1 MASEEDILFV
11 PSSLPA
17 TAPASAPPEEEDI
30 VFQPSSKTLGGDA
43 HIYETLKQQGF
54 TTGMVD
60 ALLKNKKSFP
70 LRIWVV
76 DNSGSMR
83 AADGQRIADTSTN
96 SSVTLE
102 KCTRWAEIV
111 ETVQY
116 HARMSGL
123 MEAATIFRLLNHPGA
138 DVGPQQF
145 SIANGDGDE
154 NGDDMTIDQEVD
166 RAIRIMKGASPDE
179 YTPLNHHVREIINHV
194 RGMEGELRKN
204 GQKVAII
211 IATDGVPSDG
221 DKTSFVHYLKEL
233 GSLPIWLVFRLCTN
247 EDQVVD
253 FYGDLDKLLEK
264 PVDVLDDFVSEAK
277 EVYKVNRWINYSLSL
292 HRMRELGF
300 KHRLFDLIDER
311 LLTKDEIY
319 EYCTFI
325 YGEEKMSKA
334 PYPTSDWEGFL
345 SYMGVVTEGGEPKS
359 WSPASKTVQPLV
371 CVDTLRKVF
380 GGNFNS
386 GYGKGPSP
394 QPVRRTG
401 GYNGPPPAQDG
412 CCIIT

>member
-1 MASEEDILFV
+1 MANEEDILFV

-17 TAPASAPPEEEDI
+17 TAPASAPPQEEDV
-30 VFQPSSKTLGGDA
+30 VFQPSSKSIGVDA
-43 HIYETLKQQGF
+43 HVYDTLKQQGF

-70 LRIWVV
+70 LRIWIV

-83 AADGQRIADTSTN
+83 SADGQQIAESPTN

-111 ETVQY
+111 EAVQY

-123 MEAATIFRLLNHPGA
+123 MEASTIFRLLNHPGA

-154 NGDDMTIDQEVD
+154 NGGDMTINQEVD
-166 RAIRIMKGASPDE
+166 RAIRIMKGASPDG
-179 YTPLNHHVREIINHV
+179 YTPLNHHVGEIINHV

-204 GQKVAII
+204 GEKVAII

-221 DKTSFVHYLKEL
+221 NKQSFVKYLKEL

-247 EDQVVD
+247 EDAVVD

-264 PVDVLDDFVSEAK
+264 PVDVLDDFASEAK
-277 EVYKVNRWINYSLSL
+277 EVNKVNRWINYCLPL

-311 LLTKDEIY
+311 LLTKDEVH

-345 SYMGVVTEGGEPKS
+345 TYMRVMTEGGEPKS
-359 WSPASKTVQPLV
+359 WSPASKMVQPLV
-371 CVDTLRKVF
+371 GVDTLREVF
-380 GGNFNS
+380 SGNFNS
-386 GYGKGPSP
+386 GYGKGPTP
-394 QPVRRTG
+394 TG
-401 GYNGPPPAQDG
+401 GYNGPPPTQDG